1 MRHSQ
6 GNGGRF
12 CFCKHCLCNQKCN
25 WKNLHGGYL
34 LGCVLLLVFQK
45 QTRVSGLSA
54 NTKFLPVNTLKGRHQ
69 DFSSFLQEV
78 FILSIYFLLSPP
90 LDLCH
95 NIAILQLVKT
105 NHKPFINIAKRGMSN
120 TYEQRY
126 IFFFQLQIYGLQTE
140 NKAGRDSMA
149 LGKFTSLLDDSALE
163 HSIQDLSVWRK
174 SIVENH
180 TFL

>member
-1 MRHSQ
+1 
-6 GNGGRF
+6 
-12 CFCKHCLCNQKCN
+12 
-25 WKNLHGGYL
+25 
-34 LGCVLLLVFQK
+34 
-45 QTRVSGLSA
+45 
-54 NTKFLPVNTLKGRHQ
+54 
-69 DFSSFLQEV
+69 
-78 FILSIYFLLSPP
+78 
-90 LDLCH
+90 
-95 NIAILQLVKT
+95 
-105 NHKPFINIAKRGMSN
+105 MSN

-180 TFL
+180 TFLWPKESVFDGTSAKDKTPQR